1 VEEQLSAWNLRR
13 RSILLCAFFFAQ
25 DGKEMIYEFEK
36 KATKRQEQTAITFE
50 NKSRCRSVRKWA
62 VTGVGAL
69 VSSLA
74 FPLIIGLLVRSAG
87 GIEHTSNV
95 LSTLSTISVVLIIP
109 LLVLGSYCLNRAV
122 ELALP
127 HPPVCSARQLTFA
140 STSGGKKRKRNERE
154 RNEIAMRRR
163 HRQTRSVAV
172 TTGR

>member
-1 VEEQLSAWNLRR
+1 
-13 RSILLCAFFFAQ
+13 
-25 DGKEMIYEFEK
+25 MIYRFEK
-36 KATKRQEQTAITFE
+36 KANKRGDRPLISFE
-50 NKSRCRSVRKWA
+50 NKPRRKSVRNWA
-62 VTGVGAL
+62 VTGVIAL
-69 VSSLA
+69 VSSFA
-74 FPLIIGLLVRSAG
+74 FPLAIGLLVRSAG
-87 GIEHTSNV
+87 GIEQVGDV
-95 LSTLSTISVVLIIP
+95 LQTLSTISVVLIIP

-154 RNEIAMRRR
+154 RNEIATRRR